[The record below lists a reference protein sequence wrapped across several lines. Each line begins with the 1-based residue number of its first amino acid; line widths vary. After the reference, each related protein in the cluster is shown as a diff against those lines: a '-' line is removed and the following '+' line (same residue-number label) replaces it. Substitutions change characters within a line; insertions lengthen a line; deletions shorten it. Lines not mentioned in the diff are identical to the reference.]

1 LHNYCKPQTEQGVLL
16 LTVSLISEKA
26 NLTRHKKGI
35 FIMLDSFPLHGISPK
50 KKALGEIKTF
60 ITRWGNKIYYY
71 YYCQCSLQ
79 KIPLK

>member
-50 KKALGEIKTF
+50 KKLLVKLKPLSPDGETKSIII
-60 ITRWGNKIYYY
+60 ITASVLFKRF
-71 YYCQCSLQ
+71 
-79 KIPLK
+79 P